1 MGTRHAAVVQPA
13 TRTVPL
19 ESGGLG
25 SALITSNAF
34 ASNSPAWLA
43 LEIAAN
49 LYQTNFLLI
58 QTMPDTLNIA
68 DRLSTTAAAAPN
80 QRAVVFPE
88 GRDAAGRVSYTQ
100 LTFAQLDAEANQIA
114 RGLISMGV
122 KPGQRLAM
130 FVPPSLESIALTFGI
145 FRSGAVCTLIDPGM
159 GKANVFGCL
168 DQCDPEGFIAVP
180 IVQLIRRLKFRRYP
194 RAKFNVVIGP
204 KKKRLGCTAY
214 SELLVAG
221 QDESIQ
227 IPRTKPTDPAA
238 IIFTSGS
245 TGPPKGVLYEHAM
258 FDAQVDLIKDRFGVE
273 PGEVD
278 LPGFPL
284 FALFNIAMQVTTV
297 IPDMDP
303 TKPALVDPVKILE
316 AINNQNVTQAFGSPA
331 LWNTVGRYCEKHDIK
346 LPTLKRILSAGAPV
360 PNHVL
365 QRMTAALPDSADVF
379 TPYGATEC
387 LPVAAIGG
395 RQVLKET
402 AQLTAIGA
410 GTCVGTVFDGM
421 QVKIIDINFDP
432 IADINDAKECVRG
445 EIGEI
450 IVQGPVATREYFQR
464 PDGTAL
470 AKIKDGDSFW
480 HRMGDTG
487 YFDEEGKLWF
497 CGRKAHIV
505 FTESER
511 LFSVCCEAIF
521 NCHSKIYRCALTGVG
536 QRGSQRPVIVA
547 EPESGSFPETAQ
559 AEQQL
564 RVELLQ
570 LAAASSLTE
579 SIDQIVF
586 HRSLPVDTRHNVKI
600 NREALSVWAAEKI

>member
-1 MGTRHAAVVQPA
+1 
-13 TRTVPL
+13 
-19 ESGGLG
+19 
-25 SALITSNAF
+25 
-34 ASNSPAWLA
+34 
-43 LEIAAN
+43 
-49 LYQTNFLLI
+49 
-58 QTMPDTLNIA
+58 MPDTLNIA
-68 DRLSTTAAAAPN
+68 DRLSVSAAAAPN

-88 GRDAAGRVSYTQ
+88 GRDSVGRVSYTQ
-100 LTFAQLDAEANQIA
+100 LTFAQLDEEANQIA

-130 FVPPSLESIALTFGI
+130 FVPPSLESIALTFGV

-168 DQCDPEGFIAVP
+168 DQCDPDGFIAVP

-204 KKKRLGCTAY
+204 KKKRLGCVSY
-214 SELLVAG
+214 SELLAAG
-221 QDESIQ
+221 QDKSIS
-227 IPRTKPTDPAA
+227 IPRTRPTDPAA

-258 FDAQVDLIKDRFGVE
+258 FDAQVDLIRDRFGVE

-331 LWNTVGRYCEKHDIK
+331 LWNTVGRYCEKHDIR

-365 QRMTAALPDSADVF
+365 QRMTSALSDEADVF

-402 AQLTAIGA
+402 AHLTATGA

-432 IADINDAKECVRG
+432 IAKIDDAKECAYG

-470 AKIKDGDSFW
+470 AKIQDGGSFW

-487 YFDEEGKLWF
+487 YFDDEGKLWF

-505 FTESER
+505 FTETER
-511 LFSVCCEAIF
+511 LFSVRCEAIF
-521 NCHSKIYRCALTGVG
+521 NQHAKIYRCALVG
-536 QRGSQRPVIVA
+536 IGERGTQTPAIVA
-547 EPESGSFPETAQ
+547 EPEPGCFPVSSD
-559 AEQQL
+559 AESQL
-564 RVELLQ
+564 RTELLR
-570 LAAASSLTE
+570 LAADCELTK
-579 SIDQIVF
+579 SILTVIF
-586 HRSLPVDTRHNVKI
+586 HESLPVDTRHNVKI
-600 NREALSVWAAEKI
+600 NREALAVWATQKI